1 MSRHAS
7 HAGSADILGWEPWP
21 RQPSSRRQMAAACHL
36 PLVTMVMAFLS
47 DLHEG
52 LVLHHRECSD
62 QILDLPGGVLQARFM
77 TSTEIAEAYYTPLS
91 RYLNSSVLAGCIV
104 DMDDVLSDE
113 DERCRLEGLGQ

>member
-1 MSRHAS
+1 
-7 HAGSADILGWEPWP
+7 
-21 RQPSSRRQMAAACHL
+21 
-36 PLVTMVMAFLS
+36 
-47 DLHEG
+47 
-52 LVLHHRECSD
+52 
-62 QILDLPGGVLQARFM
+62 M